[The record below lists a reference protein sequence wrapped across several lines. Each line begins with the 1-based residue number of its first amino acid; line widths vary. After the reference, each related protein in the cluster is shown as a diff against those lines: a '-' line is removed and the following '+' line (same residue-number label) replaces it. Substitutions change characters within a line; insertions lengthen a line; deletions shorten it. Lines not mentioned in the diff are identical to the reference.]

1 MKKFM
6 SLKWILV
13 ICLFLVC
20 CAEKPCAT
28 HDLMINDFETDG
40 DLDRLNWKCHTLFSL
55 SDKGVSHGRSSLK
68 MTMTPSPYPGV
79 SFIEIP
85 KNWRCFS
92 GLAVSFFNPGVNDVR
107 LALRIDDREDA
118 PEYED
123 RVNLGFNVGPG
134 ANRIRIPFESFV
146 CPSGRVLDLS
156 HVFSVTFFCVKPESE
171 VVLYVDDVRL
181 VY

>member
-1 MKKFM
+1 M

-20 CAEKPCAT
+20 CAGKPCAT

-68 MTMTPSPYPGV
+68 ITMTPSPYPGV
-79 SFIEIP
+79 SFIDFP
-85 KNWRCFS
+85 KNWSCFS
-92 GLAVSFFNPGVNDVR
+92 SLSVSFFNPEAHDVH
-107 LALRIDDREDA
+107 LAMRIDDREDA
-118 PEYED
+118 PDYED
-123 RVNLGFNVGPG
+123 RVNSGFTLKPG
-134 ANRIRIPFESFV
+134 MNRIRIPLESFV

-156 HVFSVTFFCVKPESE
+156 HVFSVMFFCVKPESE

-181 VY
+181 VI